1 MITIMLIFWGKV
13 YILAYLFMFQFSYT
27 VGYSC
32 PYRGSTA
39 KAVYVKKK
47 KKTNIGIK
55 LQMG

>member
-1 MITIMLIFWGKV
+1 MITIMLIFGGKV

-47 KKTNIGIK
+47 IN
-55 LQMG
+55 